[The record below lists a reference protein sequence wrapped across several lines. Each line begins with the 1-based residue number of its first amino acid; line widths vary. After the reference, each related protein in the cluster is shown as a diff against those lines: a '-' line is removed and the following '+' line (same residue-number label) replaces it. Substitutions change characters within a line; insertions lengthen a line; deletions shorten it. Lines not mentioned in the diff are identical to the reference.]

1 MILDQISQMKNYVST
16 LPALKHVIDIL
27 ESGKLET
34 LAFGNYTTEHKNLRY
49 NLFTYKTEKT
59 EAAEYEVHRKEA
71 DVQILLKGH
80 ERMDIACRQTLT
92 ATTAYDDTKDFF
104 MATGEKLLSYHAKQD
119 TFVVFFPGEP
129 HAPNLIDETPSQVVK
144 VVFKVLMQAELS

>member
-1 MILDQISQMKNYVST
+1 MILDQLSQMKNYVAT
-16 LPALKHVIDIL
+16 LPALQHVIDIL
-27 ESGKLET
+27 ESGKLDS
-34 LAFGNYTTEHKNLRY
+34 LALGNYTTEHKNLRY

-59 EAAEYEVHRKEA
+59 EASQYEVHRKEI

-80 ERMDIACRQTLT
+80 ERMDIASREMLT
-92 ATTAYDDTKDFF
+92 ATTAYNEEKDFF

-129 HAPNLIDETPSQVVK
+129 HAPNLVDETSSQVMK
-144 VVFKVLMQAELS
+144 VVFKVLM